1 MRCLTRSS
9 RSTGRCRLTW
19 RATWHATRS
28 CWQPSA
34 GTHRW
39 GCGCDGGACTPSGSA
54 HMPALWPMHALWSL
68 YVCSCNLC
76 VCCCCCVCMLLQPVC
91 VLLQVFKT
99 LFEVGAWRAACAN
112 ASSNVKGLVKTF
124 KVGLFGGTG
133 WGTGTGGLSAARAC
147 ARVCELCCSSR
158 CVRQRARRCAANM
171 WSRMGGNDSPDRPV
185 GIADGSNLSSLTMLI
200 RCVCDAVDASCCGKL
215 TTH

>member
-1 MRCLTRSS
+1 
-9 RSTGRCRLTW
+9 
-19 RATWHATRS
+19 
-28 CWQPSA
+28 
-34 GTHRW
+34 
-39 GCGCDGGACTPSGSA
+39 
-54 HMPALWPMHALWSL
+54 MPALWPMHALWSL

-133 WGTGTGGLSAARAC
+133 WGTGTGTRTGTGGGGAVGCTCLRAC
-147 ARVCELCCSSR
+147 V
-158 CVRQRARRCAANM
+158 
-171 WSRMGGNDSPDRPV
+171 
-185 GIADGSNLSSLTMLI
+185 
-200 RCVCDAVDASCCGKL
+200 
-215 TTH
+215 